1 MANFEKMY
9 SNLLKSI
16 NLTKHKV
23 HRESNSLKNQTDL
36 TSDESTTIDMSDAA
50 AIRKQLD
57 GLESMYS
64 EVLKLLGLRKHGR
77 MGGPGGPAMGGAAM
91 MGASG
96 FEGRRGRKG
105 MYGSMS
111 SLPSVSSIGSRHIY
125 KVRKT
130 SSIETVKMVAG

>member
-1 MANFEKMY
+1 MNPTL
-9 SNLLKSI
+9 S
-16 NLTKHKV
+16 
-23 HRESNSLKNQTDL
+23 NQTDL

-77 MGGPGGPAMGGAAM
+77 MGGPGGAVGAMGP
-91 MGASG
+91 SG

-125 KVRKT
+125 KVRNRKT
-130 SSIETVKMVAG
+130 TAIEAVKMVAG

>member
-1 MANFEKMY
+1 MANFGQMD

-16 NLTKHKV
+16 NLTKPQAR
-23 HRESNSLKNQTDL
+23 RESDSLKNQTDL

-77 MGGPGGPAMGGAAM
+77 MGGPGGAMGGAM
-91 MGASG
+91 MGSSG

-130 SSIETVKMVAG
+130 TSIETVKMVAG

>member
-1 MANFEKMY
+1 MY

-16 NLTKHKV
+16 NLTKPKS
-23 HRESNSLKNQTDL
+23 HRESGSLKNQTDL

-77 MGGPGGPAMGGAAM
+77 MGGPGGAVGAMGP
-91 MGASG
+91 SG

-125 KVRKT
+125 KVRKAT
-130 SSIETVKMVAG
+130 SIETVKMVAG